1 MKPRKRVVTGPPG
14 GARAPAGGR
23 NSSGKRAPTVRR
35 IRSAIV
41 PAAKPGRLG
50 AADPSGRGRGRPA
63 AVEPGGGGA
72 GSALPAA
79 AAVDLSV
86 GLASRTGLR
95 LRNPILVAAGCAG
108 YGPEVAEA
116 LGLAGLGAL
125 VTRTTTLRPRGG
137 GPAPRLVERP
147 GVVLWATGLPNP
159 GIEAVLERYG
169 PAWPSLPTT
178 LVVSV
183 GGETAGEIA
192 EVVGRLEDSPG
203 VAALELNLAELRAGS
218 AEPATLAGL
227 VGAAR
232 RSTDRPLIVKLPY
245 VEDPRGLGR
254 AAVEAGADA
263 LAGPGGL
270 RGRVFTR
277 GFGRPLARRSALG
290 TERGF
295 LAGPVVF
302 PLGLDFV
309 AALAAAVR
317 VPIVGLGG
325 VRSVAD
331 VLDYLAAG
339 ATAVGVGTAA
349 LADPGLPG
357 RLVDGLRTTCAL
369 AGVGD
374 LGALLARL
382 RAATDEAVRRSRT
395 LSS

>member
-1 MKPRKRVVTGPPG
+1 MAGRSDRPRQPI
-14 GARAPAGGR
+14 GR
-23 NSSGKRAPTVRR
+23 STP
-35 IRSAIV
+35 SA
-41 PAAKPGRLG
+41 AQ
-50 AADPSGRGRGRPA
+50 
-63 AVEPGGGGA
+63 
-72 GSALPAA
+72 
-79 AAVDLSV
+79 VDLSV
-86 GLASRTGLR
+86 VLASRTGLR

-108 YGPEVAEA
+108 YGPEVAEV

-147 GVVLWATGLPNP
+147 GAVLWATGLPNP

-169 PAWPSLPTT
+169 PAWPTLPTT

-203 VAALELNLAELRAGS
+203 VAALELNLAELRSGS
-218 AEPATLAGL
+218 AVPAALASL
-227 VGAAR
+227 VDAAR
-232 RSTDRPLIVKLPY
+232 RSTERPLIVKLPY
-245 VEDPRGLGR
+245 VEDPRRLGR
-254 AAVEAGADA
+254 AVVEAGADA

-270 RGRVFTR
+270 RGRILTA
-277 GFGRPLARRSALG
+277 GSGRPLARRSALG

-295 LAGPVVF
+295 LAGPIVL

-309 AALAAAVR
+309 AELAAAVR

-325 VRSVAD
+325 VGSVAD

-349 LADPGLPG
+349 LADPALPG
-357 RLVDGLRTTCAL
+357 RLVDGLRTSCVLVSLDNLEAF
-369 AGVGD
+369 
-374 LGALLARL
+374 LARL
-382 RAATDEAVRRSRT
+382 RAAAGEAVGASRT
-395 LSS
+395 LSP